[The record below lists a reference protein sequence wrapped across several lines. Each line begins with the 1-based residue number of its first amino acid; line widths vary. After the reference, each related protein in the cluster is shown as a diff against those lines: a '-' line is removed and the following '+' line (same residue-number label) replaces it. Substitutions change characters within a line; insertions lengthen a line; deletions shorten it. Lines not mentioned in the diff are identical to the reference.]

1 MSLKQNWTSIHI
13 FLHDKD
19 SYDHFIQVDFFPFVE
34 SLKKSSLIDKW
45 FFIRYW
51 EGGPHIRLRLL
62 NLKCNKNKIRN
73 DLKKIVSEYKKFKGI
88 PQLTA
93 EEYYKNHKFDGK
105 KLDYKILPFYTN
117 HSVELIDYKPEYRRY
132 GGAKAIHISENLFH
146 HSSEMVSKIIS
157 GKLEFNKLLIIAID
171 LMYIT
176 AKSLGIQNIQTFFS
190 VYAEFWKT
198 YIDNLKQFNEL
209 IIVLK
214 QKQGNYIKNRIELC
228 DTDSLENIS
237 GIYAS
242 WQQQLRISYNELL
255 QMDADLISPISG
267 NNVDGDIAQQEAIHS
282 IAISIIHMT
291 NNRLGITPSFEFILG
306 SLLKELVH

>member
-34 SLKKSSLIDKW
+34 KLKRSGLIDKW

-62 NLKCNKNKIRN
+62 NIKCSTNKIIK
-73 DLKKIVSEYKKFKGI
+73 DLEDIIREYKQI
-88 PQLTA
+88 NNAPQLTA
-93 EEYYKNHKFDGK
+93 ETYYKNHKFDGE
-105 KLDYKILPFYTN
+105 KLDYKSLPFYTN
-117 HSVELIDYKPEYRRY
+117 HTVKLIDYEPEYRRY
-132 GGAKAIHISENLFH
+132 GGANAIHISENLFH

-157 GKLEFNKLLIIAID
+157 KELKFDKLLIIAID

-176 AKSLGIQNIQTFFS
+176 AKSLEVENIQTFFG
-190 VYAEFWKT
+190 VYTEFWKS
-198 YIDNLKQFNEL
+198 YIDDLKQFNEL
-209 IIVLK
+209 IINLK
-214 QKQGNYIKNRIELC
+214 QKQGNYIKNRIELF
-228 DTDSLENIS
+228 DTNPLESTSN
-237 GIYAS
+237 IYAN
-242 WQQQLRISYNELL
+242 WQQQVRSSYNELL

-267 NNVDGDIAQQEAIHS
+267 NNIDGNKSQQEAIHS

-291 NNRLGITPSFEFILG
+291 NNRMGVTPNFEFILG